1 MKKFFLCAAAFA
13 LIAGCSKESGSN
25 EDPTNPGP
33 ESNPPK
39 IENIEL
45 SNGATFDGSVDV
57 AVASEPLTIS
67 LTCKNA
73 DTFRWSLDGQEVEGA
88 DTNSYVFSDT
98 EWSGSHTLGVELTNS
113 ETAEKIDSSFVIDVY
128 GPYKGKLLAVAG
140 DGAVTVLK
148 EDYTVEEQG
157 LSIERVSMPQRVVR
171 FGSELFV
178 VSAGGAEPLVVAD
191 AQTLKRK
198 KTIAGDG
205 SGDKTVFPDCGTPY
219 TVTKVD
225 DTKAYVICA
234 MNASTGGFMVADL
247 TEKKIVRHVVVA
259 KNVPEPMVRA
269 GENLLG
275 VTSESVYAVDPAT
288 DAVTTVAGDF
298 GANRSV
304 VGIAADP
311 EGAVYVAVGAEDAGT
326 GAVEGSSAKIVKLNG
341 KSFAVEKEYPL
352 EGVLLNSYSMG
363 NSMEMYASGS
373 GLVCTPDGKALVFY
387 GTTAFGFT
395 GGTTDI
401 YRYDLTTEKLTT
413 IRTGLSLGSSGSLDL
428 SGDAKTAFAGM
439 GDGPY
444 AYMYDFYRYDLES
457 GTQTRLCAGGSY
469 AAGSVI
475 DLR

>member
-1 MKKFFLCAAAFA
+1 MKKFFFCAAAFA

-98 EWSGSHTLGVELTNS
+98 EWSGSHTVTVELGNNT
-113 ETAEKIDSSFVIDVY
+113 TAEKIDSSFVIDVY

-191 AQTLKRK
+191 AQTLKNK

-205 SGDKTVFPDCGTPY
+205 TGNKEVFPNCGTPY

-275 VTSESVYAVDPAT
+275 VTSESVYTVDPET

-311 EGAVYVAVGAEDAGT
+311 EGAVYVAVGAEDVGMS
-326 GAVEGSSAKIVKLNG
+326 AVEGSSAKIVKLDG
-341 KSFAVEKEYPL
+341 KTFAVEKEYTL
-352 EGVLLNSYSMG
+352 DGVLLNSYSMG
-363 NSMEMYASGS
+363 MYIGGS
-373 GLVCTPDGKALVFY
+373 SLSCSADGRTLTFY
-387 GTTAFGFT
+387 GTTAFGFM
-395 GGTTDI
+395 GGSTNI
-401 YRYDLTTEKLTT
+401 YRYDLTTESLTT
-413 IRTGLSLGSSGSLDL
+413 IETGLSLGSSGGLDL
-428 SGDAKTAFAGM
+428 SNDGTTAFAGM
-439 GDGPY
+439 GNGPY
-444 AYMYDFYRYDLES
+444 AYSYDFYRYDLAA
-457 GTQTRLCAGGSY
+457 GTQTLLCKGGSY

>member
-1 MKKFFLCAAAFA
+1 MKKFFFCAAAFA

-67 LTCKNA
+67 LTCKNT

-98 EWSGSHTLGVELTNS
+98 EWSGSHTLSIELTNS

-191 AQTLKRK
+191 AQTLKNK

-205 SGDKTVFPDCGTPY
+205 TGNKEVFPNCGTPY

-363 NSMEMYASGS
+363 MYISGS
-373 GLVCTPDGKALVFY
+373 GLACTPDGKALVFY
-387 GTTAFGFT
+387 GTTAFGFM
-395 GGTTDI
+395 GGSTNI
-401 YRYDLTTEKLTT
+401 YRYDLTTESLTT
-413 IRTGLSLGSSGSLDL
+413 IETGLSLGSSGGLDL
-428 SGDAKTAFAGM
+428 SNDGTTAFAGM
-439 GDGPY
+439 GNGPY
-444 AYMYDFYRYDLES
+444 AYSYDFYRYDLES

>member
-1 MKKFFLCAAAFA
+1 MKKFFFCAAAFA

-67 LTCKNA
+67 LTCKNT
-73 DTFRWSLDGQEVEGA
+73 DTFRWSLDGQVVEGA

-98 EWSGSHTLGVELTNS
+98 EWSGSHTVTVELGNDT
-113 ETAEKIDSSFVIDVY
+113 TAEKIDSSFVIDVY

-157 LSIERVSMPQRVVR
+157 LSIGRVPMPQRVVR

-275 VTSESVYAVDPAT
+275 VTSESVYTVDPET

-363 NSMEMYASGS
+363 MYISGS
-373 GLVCTPDGKALVFY
+373 GLACTPDGKALVFY
-387 GTTAFGFT
+387 GTTAFGFM
-395 GGTTDI
+395 GGTTNI

>member
-1 MKKFFLCAAAFA
+1 MKKFFFCAAAFA

-73 DTFRWSLDGQEVEGA
+73 DTFRWSLDGQVVEGA

-98 EWSGSHTLGVELTNS
+98 EWSGSHTVTVELGNNT
-113 ETAEKIDSSFVIDVY
+113 TAEKIDSSFMINVN
-128 GPYKGKLLAVAG
+128 GPYKGKFLAIAG
-140 DGAVTVLK
+140 DGSVTVLND
-148 EDYTVEEQG
+148 DYTTAEEH
-157 LSIERVSMPQRVVR
+157 LAIENASMPQRVVR
-171 FGSELFV
+171 YGTELYAV
-178 VSAGGAEPLVVAD
+178 AADGVYPLVVAD
-191 AQTLKRK
+191 AQTLKCK
-198 KTIAGDG
+198 KVIVGDE
-205 SGDKTVFPDCGTPY
+205 SGDKETFPDCGTPY

-363 NSMEMYASGS
+363 MYISGS

>member
-1 MKKFFLCAAAFA
+1 MKKFFFCAAAFA

-73 DTFRWSLDGQEVEGA
+73 DTFRWSLDGQVVEGA

-98 EWSGSHTLGVELTNS
+98 EWSGSHTLSIELTNS

-157 LSIERVSMPQRVVR
+157 LSIERVPMPQRVVR

-275 VTSESVYAVDPAT
+275 VTSESVYTVDPET

-363 NSMEMYASGS
+363 MYISGS
-373 GLVCTPDGKALVFY
+373 GLACTPDGKALVFY
-387 GTTAFGFT
+387 GTTAFGFM
-395 GGTTDI
+395 GGSTNI
-401 YRYDLTTEKLTT
+401 YRYDLTTEKLTV
-413 IRTGLSLGSSGSLDL
+413 IQTGLSLGSSGSLDL

>member
-1 MKKFFLCAAAFA
+1 MKKFFFCAAAFA

-67 LTCKNA
+67 LTCKNT
-73 DTFRWSLDGQEVEGA
+73 DTFRWSLDGQVVEGA

-98 EWSGSHTLGVELTNS
+98 EWSGSHTVTVELGNDT
-113 ETAEKIDSSFVIDVY
+113 TAEKIDSSFMINVN
-128 GPYKGKLLAVAG
+128 GPYKGKLLAIAG
-140 DGAVTVLK
+140 DGSVTVLND
-148 EDYTVEEQG
+148 DYTTAEEH
-157 LSIERVSMPQRVVR
+157 LAIENASMPQRVVR
-171 FGSELFV
+171 YGTELYAV
-178 VSAGGAEPLVVAD
+178 AADGVYPLVVAD
-191 AQTLKRK
+191 AQTLKCK
-198 KTIAGDG
+198 KVIVGDE
-205 SGDKTVFPDCGTPY
+205 SGDKETFPACGTPY

-225 DTKAYVICA
+225 ATKAYVICA
-234 MNASTGGFMVADL
+234 MSASVGGFMVADL
-247 TEKKIVRHVVVA
+247 SNKKIVRHVVVE
-259 KNVPEPMVRA
+259 KNVPEPMVHV
-269 GENLLG
+269 GDKLLG
-275 VTSESVYAVDPAT
+275 VTSDAVYAVDPAT

-311 EGAVYVAVGAEDAGT
+311 EGAVYVAVGAEDVGMS
-326 GAVEGSSAKIVKLNG
+326 AVEGSSAKIVKLNG

-352 EGVLLNSYSMG
+352 EGVLLNSY
-363 NSMEMYASGS
+363 SMEMYASGS

-401 YRYDLTTEKLTT
+401 YRYDLTTESLTT
-413 IRTGLSLGSSGSLDL
+413 IETGLSLGSSGGLDL
-428 SGDAKTAFAGM
+428 SNDGTTAFAGM
-439 GDGPY
+439 GNGPY

-457 GTQTRLCAGGSY
+457 GTQTRLCAGGSN

>member
-1 MKKFFLCAAAFA
+1 MKKFFFCAAAFA

-98 EWSGSHTLGVELTNS
+98 EWSGSHTVTVELGNNT
-113 ETAEKIDSSFVIDVY
+113 TAEKIDSSFMINVN
-128 GPYKGKLLAVAG
+128 GPYKGKLLAIAG
-140 DGAVTVLK
+140 DGSVTVLND
-148 EDYTVEEQG
+148 DYTTAEEH
-157 LSIERVSMPQRVVR
+157 LAIEKASMPQRVVR

-191 AQTLKRK
+191 AQTLKNK

-205 SGDKTVFPDCGTPY
+205 TGNKEVFPNCGTPY

-311 EGAVYVAVGAEDAGT
+311 EGAVYVAVGAEDVGMS
-326 GAVEGSSAKIVKLNG
+326 AVEGSSAKIVKLNG

-363 NSMEMYASGS
+363 MYASGS

-401 YRYDLTTEKLTT
+401 YRYDLTTEELTT

>member
-1 MKKFFLCAAAFA
+1 MKKFFFCAAAFA

-33 ESNPPK
+33 ELNPPK

-67 LTCKNA
+67 LTCKNT
-73 DTFRWSLDGQEVEGA
+73 DTFRWSLDGQVVEGA

-140 DGAVTVLK
+140 DGAVTVL
-148 EDYTVEEQG
+148 EGDYTVEEQG

-275 VTSESVYAVDPAT
+275 VTSDAVYAVDPAT

-363 NSMEMYASGS
+363 MYASGS

-457 GTQTRLCAGGSY
+457 GTQTRLCAGGSN

>member
-1 MKKFFLCAAAFA
+1 MKKFFFCAAAFA

-67 LTCKNA
+67 LTCKNT
-73 DTFRWSLDGQEVEGA
+73 DTFRWSLDGQVVEGA

-98 EWSGSHTLGVELTNS
+98 EWSGSHTVTVELGNDT
-113 ETAEKIDSSFVIDVY
+113 TAEKIDSSFMINVN
-128 GPYKGKLLAVAG
+128 GPYKGKLLAIAG
-140 DGAVTVLK
+140 DGSVTVLND
-148 EDYTVEEQG
+148 DYTTAEEH
-157 LSIERVSMPQRVVR
+157 LAIENASMPQRVVR
-171 FGSELFV
+171 YGTELYAV
-178 VSAGGAEPLVVAD
+178 AADGVYPLVVAD
-191 AQTLKRK
+191 AQTLKCK
-198 KTIAGDG
+198 KVIVGDE
-205 SGDKTVFPDCGTPY
+205 SGDKETFPACGTPY

-225 DTKAYVICA
+225 ATKAYVICA
-234 MNASTGGFMVADL
+234 MSASVGGFMVADL
-247 TEKKIVRHVVVA
+247 SNKKIVRHVVVE
-259 KNVPEPMVRA
+259 KNVPEPMVHV
-269 GENLLG
+269 GDKLLG
-275 VTSESVYAVDPAT
+275 VTSDAVYAVDPAT

-304 VGIAADP
+304 VGIAAGPDG
-311 EGAVYVAVGAEDAGT
+311 EVYVAVGAEDQGMSAVAGS
-326 GAVEGSSAKIVKLNG
+326 AAKIVKLDG
-341 KSFAVEKEYPL
+341 KTFAVEKEYPL

-363 NSMEMYASGS
+363 MYASGS

-387 GTTAFGFT
+387 GTTAFGFM

-457 GTQTRLCAGGSY
+457 GTQTRLCAGGSN

>member
-1 MKKFFLCAAAFA
+1 MKKFFFCAAAFA

-67 LTCKNA
+67 LTCKNT
-73 DTFRWSLDGQEVEGA
+73 DTFRWSLDGQVVEGA

-98 EWSGSHTLGVELTNS
+98 EWSGSHTVTVELGNNT
-113 ETAEKIDSSFVIDVY
+113 TAEKIDSSFVIDVY

-140 DGAVTVLK
+140 DGAVTVL
-148 EDYTVEEQG
+148 EGDYTVEEQG
-157 LSIERVSMPQRVVR
+157 LSIGRVPMPQRVVR

-275 VTSESVYAVDPAT
+275 VTSESVYTVDPET

-311 EGAVYVAVGAEDAGT
+311 EGAVYVAVGAEDVGMS
-326 GAVEGSSAKIVKLNG
+326 AVEGSSAKIVKLNG

-363 NSMEMYASGS
+363 MYISGS
-373 GLVCTPDGKALVFY
+373 GLACTPDGKALVFY
-387 GTTAFGFT
+387 GTTAFGFM
-395 GGTTDI
+395 GGTTNI
-401 YRYDLTTEKLTT
+401 YRYDLTTEKLTV
-413 IRTGLSLGSSGSLDL
+413 IQTGLSLGSSGSLDL